1 MSDGVTLP
9 PQVPVPGRPV
19 RGSRTGRPVMAL
31 LDLLGRRWTLRL
43 LWELRDGPLRFVAL
57 RKAAGGVS
65 QSVLVVRLAELTA
78 AGIVEEAGAGDPLTP
93 TGRAA
98 NRPPGDPD
106 PLRAQ
111 LAHGSRPPPPPRAA
125 PVPPPPP

>member
-1 MSDGVTLP
+1 MPGGAQAGNP
-9 PQVPVPGRPV
+9 APGRPV

-78 AGIVEEAGAGDPLTP
+78 AGIVAEGEDGYALTARGREL
-93 TGRAA
+93 TGQLLKLDQWAQEWAA
-98 NRPPGDPD
+98 DLDHR
-106 PLRAQ
+106 
-111 LAHGSRPPPPPRAA
+111 
-125 PVPPPPP
+125 